1 MIKSKWDRCHTS
13 IHKKTYNVIS
23 HRDKDDFS
31 FGYFLSIFCTK
42 FMFFSI
48 YHWVHYIF
56 SFNILRSRILF
67 CCIVTFELFII
78 IVWTFRLFPRL
89 GYWFVL
95 HPKKLPEFKS
105 LHLRTCVY
113 LCACPIHTCV
123 LWTYIF
129 MFPQYVL
136 YWLGHLPTTI
146 KNFFRCLIFIAKLF
160 I

>member
-13 IHKKTYNVIS
+13 IHKKHTMSYHTEIRMIFLLDIFFQSFVQSLCFSLYITGYTTF
-23 HRDKDDFS
+23 FS
-31 FGYFLSIFCTK
+31 FS
-42 FMFFSI
+42 
-48 YHWVHYIF
+48 
-56 SFNILRSRILF
+56 ILRSRILF

-95 HPKKLPEFKS
+95 HSKNLLEFKS

-136 YWLGHLPTTI
+136 YWQSHLPITI

>member
-1 MIKSKWDRCHTS
+1 
-13 IHKKTYNVIS
+13 
-23 HRDKDDFS
+23 
-31 FGYFLSIFCTK
+31 
-42 FMFFSI
+42 MFFSI

-56 SFNILRSRILF
+56 SFSILRSRILF

-95 HPKKLPEFKS
+95 HPKNLLEFKS

-136 YWLGHLPTTI
+136 YWLSHLPTTI

-160 I
+160 ILKKHYNDQVCWGLFYFPKFLLTSEAPPKISI